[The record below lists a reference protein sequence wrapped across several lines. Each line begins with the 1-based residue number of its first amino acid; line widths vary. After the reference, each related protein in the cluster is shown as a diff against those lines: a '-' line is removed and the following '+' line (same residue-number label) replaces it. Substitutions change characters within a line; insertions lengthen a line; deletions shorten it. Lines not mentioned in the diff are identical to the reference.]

1 MKIKIRAFFSYEGDF
16 MKTEK
21 QEIFETYCEYIF
33 VKGWSK
39 EKAFKKISR
48 FYNVFISTLEKWYEE
63 ENWEQKI
70 TDEDWQ
76 ARAIAKNEER
86 LKRKEKIRMR
96 RKKEQQAIEEEKV
109 KKEEDMKKRL
119 NRGKRFKRYRCPNC
133 SLPIE
138 ECTCGYFDDLTRHIN
153 DKPEMNNDAESNL
166 SSKVPKNG
174 KKSSSSADVSVSVK
188 NSSSDAVSVGGKKS
202 RSKPKV
208 SKSIKKSKKEKDILK
223 KTSKTSIQL
232 SANQEKILSEISDS
246 IKKGYKFIVLEA
258 NEGNSDIAVKLANNF
273 DSSLILTSNE
283 KSQMRYNK
291 KYELGKNSKIHLS
304 NHKSFF
310 DEGNNIEEGDLLVID
325 GAHRLDENIADL
337 FSYPI
342 YLDDYRDLI
351 NNFKCRFKD
360 LPEEEYTTWLDF
372 FKHLHLDNDK
382 VKRVAACIKQNPKNW
397 ICSYVSKNEILS
409 FYPLNIA
416 DLAKKYWFSKGKVCV
431 LISSRILDSKMFAKG
446 LGLDISHTKFIQSDE
461 TVYSGSNKIYAR
473 KTASINNRKLLIQRI
488 EKILENHKNEKG
500 LILTGK
506 RNYKGIFRRF
516 NDQRIIILGDYDYNK
531 KIKKFI
537 EVSDSVI
544 VTDSLE
550 DEFEFPY
557 EQCKFQII
565 MNAHVHKFDKRF
577 EIKEN
582 EYGLYSYKKNID
594 LGDSLKRQAT
604 SESDCC
610 ITYVLDDNILTAVS
624 YDITH
629 NRILP
634 KYVIDSMVDL
644 DMNDCGFVSKNIKK
658 QFGVYYK
665 FDYYKD
671 RKSENKDIW
680 AYKDYNKES
689 PDIYLK
695 EFDYFTTELMKAIS
709 ELSNDIIDSS
719 INKLALVAVPSS
731 TIERNKSSTMKES
744 INVIESWQ
752 DDGKTRSD
760 FYCKKE
766 IINCGDLLKRVT
778 DVTTAH
784 LSKNLSK
791 PRPSYVEHIN
801 SMECEK
807 NDVLKMDDIAF
818 IILDDISTR
827 GTIMNA
833 CEDILIKNGVKK
845 ENIYKFAIYKT
856 QKE

>member
-86 LKRKEKIRMR
+86 LKRKEKVRMR
-96 RKKEQQAIEEEKV
+96 RKKEQQAIEE
-109 KKEEDMKKRL
+109 
-119 NRGKRFKRYRCPNC
+119 
-133 SLPIE
+133 
-138 ECTCGYFDDLTRHIN
+138 CTCGYFDELTGHKN
-153 DKPEMNNDAESNL
+153 DKPEMNKDAESNL
-166 SSKVPKNG
+166 SSKFPKNG
-174 KKSSSSADVSVSVK
+174 E
-188 NSSSDAVSVGGKKS
+188 NSSFGADVSVGGKKS
-202 RSKPKV
+202 GFGAVVSSEKKSSSKPKV

-246 IKKGYKFIVLEA
+246 IKEGYKFIVLEA

-342 YLDDYRDLI
+342 YLDDYRELV

-360 LPEEEYTTWLDF
+360 LPEEDYTTWLDF
-372 FKHLHLDNDK
+372 IKHLHLDNDK

-397 ICSYVSKNEILS
+397 ICSYVSKNKILS

-431 LISSRILDSKMFAKG
+431 LISSRILDSKMFAKE

-461 TVYSGSNKIYAR
+461 TVYSESNKIYAR
-473 KTASINNRKLLIQRI
+473 KTASINDRKLLIQRI
-488 EKILENHKNEKG
+488 EEILENHKNEKG

-506 RNYKGIFRRF
+506 RNYKGIFRRI
-516 NDQRIIILGDYDYNK
+516 NDQRIIILGDYDYHK

-582 EYGLYSYKKNID
+582 EYGLYSYKKNMD
-594 LGDSLKRQAT
+594 LADSLKRQAT

-629 NRILP
+629 NMILP
-634 KYVIDSMVDL
+634 KYVIDSITDL
-644 DMNDCGFVSKNIKK
+644 DMDNCGFVSNNIKK
-658 QFGVYYK
+658 QFGVYYI

-689 PDIYLK
+689 PDNYLK

-752 DDGKTRSD
+752 EEGKTQSD
-760 FYCKKE
+760 FNCKKE
-766 IINCGDLLKRVT
+766 IINCGDLLKRVS
-778 DVTTAH
+778 DVNTAH
-784 LSKNLSK
+784 LSKNSSK
-791 PRPSYVEHIN
+791 SRPSYVEHIN
-801 SMECEK
+801 SIDCEID
-807 NDVLKMDDIAF
+807 DVLEMEDVAF

>member
-1 MKIKIRAFFSYEGDF
+1 M
-16 MKTEK
+16 
-21 QEIFETYCEYIF
+21 
-33 VKGWSK
+33 
-39 EKAFKKISR
+39 
-48 FYNVFISTLEKWYEE
+48 
-63 ENWEQKI
+63 
-70 TDEDWQ
+70 
-76 ARAIAKNEER
+76 
-86 LKRKEKIRMR
+86 
-96 RKKEQQAIEEEKV
+96 
-109 KKEEDMKKRL
+109 
-119 NRGKRFKRYRCPNC
+119 
-133 SLPIE
+133 
-138 ECTCGYFDDLTRHIN
+138 
-153 DKPEMNNDAESNL
+153 
-166 SSKVPKNG
+166 
-174 KKSSSSADVSVSVK
+174 
-188 NSSSDAVSVGGKKS
+188 
-202 RSKPKV
+202 
-208 SKSIKKSKKEKDILK
+208 
-223 KTSKTSIQL
+223 
-232 SANQEKILSEISDS
+232 
-246 IKKGYKFIVLEA
+246 
-258 NEGNSDIAVKLANNF
+258 
-273 DSSLILTSNE
+273 
-283 KSQMRYNK
+283 
-291 KYELGKNSKIHLS
+291 
-304 NHKSFF
+304 
-310 DEGNNIEEGDLLVID
+310 
-325 GAHRLDENIADL
+325 
-337 FSYPI
+337 
-342 YLDDYRDLI
+342 
-351 NNFKCRFKD
+351 
-360 LPEEEYTTWLDF
+360 
-372 FKHLHLDNDK
+372 DNDK

-431 LISSRILDSKMFAKG
+431 LISSRILDLKMFAKG

-516 NDQRIIILGDYDYNK
+516 NDLRIIILGDYDYNK
-531 KIKKFI
+531 KIKNLI

-634 KYVIDSMVDL
+634 KYVIDSIVDL

-665 FDYYKD
+665 FDNYKD

-695 EFDYFTTELMKAIS
+695 EFDYFTTVLMKAIS

-752 DDGKTRSD
+752 EEGKTQSD
-760 FYCKKE
+760 FNCKKE
-766 IINCGDLLKRVT
+766 IINCGDLLKRVS
-778 DVTTAH
+778 DVNTAH
-784 LSKNLSK
+784 LSKNSSK
-791 PRPSYVEHIN
+791 SRPSYVEHIN
-801 SMECEK
+801 SIDCEID
-807 NDVLKMDDIAF
+807 DVLEMEDVAF